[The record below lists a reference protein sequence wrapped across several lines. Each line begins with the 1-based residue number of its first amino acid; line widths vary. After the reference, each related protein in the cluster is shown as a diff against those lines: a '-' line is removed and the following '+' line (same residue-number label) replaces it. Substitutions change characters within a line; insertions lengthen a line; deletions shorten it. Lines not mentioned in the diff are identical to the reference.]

1 MEELVQLLG
10 TTKERLEN
18 LAEEMGEFTGKKDVP
33 QKLSEELV
41 KERNEAL
48 TQLGLSETSSREEVL
63 TALTARAKRT
73 EEELLELLQHPD
85 CSTHEGCRIP
95 IKAVFDYAKPP
106 KGFFLR
112 EDKAKELFLAHPP
125 KGVMTEFGYDPA
137 RGGLE
142 KMLAKEDIYRLF
154 ASLRFL
160 EERRWLNEEFF
171 AAYSSLT
178 PDDFE
183 KREIKIEVLPKE
195 QFGSVGAEFMRTK
208 FHNVSHLKEMGLI
221 FVLPVEQEE
230 GVFLRMFSLQLH
242 YLHEVPFYAGYF
254 EQCANP
260 SAGSGQDFTKNLT
273 SALRG
278 DVRETVPPVENLFVW
293 LIIQRYLAKE
303 DPEDLRLALP
313 HISPEAMFWRKATDD
328 LGRLGEKDPELG
340 LSFWAGK
347 AHMAGIFS
355 SKGGSVSGGEGK
367 ITSFN
372 FEDNIFSAVRD
383 QEVEQYTY
391 HMHEALWNRL
401 FAGYFSEETLEDLM
415 VEDFAQGFI
424 GFKIR
429 SSSSE

>member
-1 MEELVQLLG
+1 MKELATLLG
-10 TTKERLEN
+10 TTEERLEN
-18 LAEEMGEFTGKKDVP
+18 LAEGMGEFTGKKDIL
-33 QKLSEELV
+33 QRLSEELV
-41 KERNEAL
+41 KERGEAL
-48 TQLGLSETSSREEVL
+48 SQLGLSESSGREEVL
-63 TALTARAKRT
+63 AALTVRTKKT

-95 IKAVFDYAKPP
+95 IKTVFDHAKPP
-106 KGFFLR
+106 KGFFLK

-137 RGGLE
+137 RGELG
-142 KMLAKEDIYRLF
+142 KMLAKEDIYHLF

-160 EERRWLNEEFF
+160 EEQHWLNEEFF
-171 AAYSSLT
+171 ASYSSLT

-183 KREIKIEVLPKE
+183 KREIKIEVLPKD
-195 QFGSVGAEFMRTK
+195 QFGSVGAEFMRKK

-221 FVLPVEQEE
+221 FVLPVVQEE
-230 GVFLRMFSLQLH
+230 GVFLRMFSLLLH
-242 YLHEVPFYAGYF
+242 YLHEVSFYAKHF

-278 DVRETVPPVENLFVW
+278 DVRKTVPPVENLFVW

-303 DPEDLRLALP
+303 DPKDTRLALP

-328 LGRLGEKDPELG
+328 LGRLGEEDPELS

-347 AHMAGIFS
+347 AHVAGIFE
-355 SKGGSVSGGEGK
+355 GE

-372 FEDNIFSAVRD
+372 FEDNAFSAVSDR
-383 QEVEQYTY
+383 EVEQYTY

-401 FAGYFSEETLEDLM
+401 FTSYFDEKVLETLML
-415 VEDFAQGFI
+415 EDFGQGFV
-424 GFKIR
+424 GFRVR
-429 SSSSE
+429 SGA

>member
-18 LAEEMGEFTGKKDVP
+18 LAEEMGGFTGKKEVP
-33 QKLSEELV
+33 QKLLEDLV
-41 KERNEAL
+41 KERDEAL
-48 TQLGLSETSSREEVL
+48 TQLGLSSVGEKASLSKARAVLSKASSREEIL

-95 IKAVFDYAKPP
+95 TKTVFDYAKPP
-106 KGFFLR
+106 KGLFLK

-125 KGVMTEFGYDPA
+125 KGVMAEFGYEDI
-137 RGGLE
+137 E
-142 KMLAKEDIYRLF
+142 KMVAREDIYHLF

-171 AAYSSLT
+171 ASYSSLT

-195 QFGSVGAEFMRTK
+195 QFGSVGAAFMRTK

-221 FVLPVEQEE
+221 FVLPVVQEE
-230 GVFLRMFSLQLH
+230 GVFLRMFSLLLH
-242 YLHEVPFYAGYF
+242 YLHEVSFYARYF
-254 EQCANP
+254 EQCAKEP
-260 SAGSGQDFTKNLT
+260 ETFTKNLT
-273 SALRG
+273 AALRG

-303 DPEDLRLALP
+303 DPKDLRLSLP
-313 HISPEAMFWRKATDD
+313 HISPEAMFWCKATDD

-347 AHMAGIFS
+347 AHVAGIF
-355 SKGGSVSGGEGK
+355 EGK

-372 FEDNIFSAVRD
+372 FEDNTFSAVSDR
-383 QEVEQYTY
+383 EVEQYTY

-415 VEDFAQGFI
+415 VEDFAQGFV
-424 GFKIR
+424 GFRLK
-429 SSSSE
+429 SSS